1 MKLKL
6 FYVLRY
12 NTKGYKNNILGS
24 NGQMSKEKTSWAVS
38 IVSIIVVALVA
49 FLSFKAFG
57 NSESKTYDQ
66 QFMTS
71 LEKGLEKRWSQPDK
85 ETKAAY
91 GKYIQAELDN
101 VEQYKDKN
109 FKNSKLQEQ
118 AIAYINVLNESKDEL
133 DIFGSDEF
141 YEKWD
146 KTYDDRTSILVKINK
161 IQKIKVSGDKNK
173 SQLDELLGNGK
184 SATKKTNSTDKLNS
198 ILKETSF
205 EAQPKDY
212 EDDTFTTYRAAVKN
226 TTGADISDFTATV
239 KLVNNDGVVV
249 DSQYIDSEEWL
260 QNETSQF
267 EFMTDKDFSK
277 TEIRV
282 TYADFK

>member
-1 MKLKL
+1 
-6 FYVLRY
+6 
-12 NTKGYKNNILGS
+12 
-24 NGQMSKEKTSWAVS
+24 MSKKKTVWAVS

-57 NSESKTYDQ
+57 NAESKTYDQ

-71 LEKGLEKRWSQPDK
+71 LEKGLEKRWSEANKDK
-85 ETKAAY
+85 ETKVSY
-91 GKYIQAELDN
+91 KKSIQAELDN

-133 DIFGSDEF
+133 DTFGSDEF

-161 IQKIKVSGDKNK
+161 IQKIKVSGDKNEN
-173 SQLDELLGNGK
+173 QLDELLGNGK
-184 SATKKTNSTDKLNS
+184 SATKNTNSTDKLNS

-212 EDDTFTTYRAAVKN
+212 EEDTFTTYRAAVKN

-260 QNETSQF
+260 QDETSQF

-282 TYADFK
+282 TYVDFK